1 MKWAIFLQEGQTPFG
16 VRVRA
21 CVCVCVCEHVCEPV
35 FLLVES
41 GGL

>member
-21 CVCVCVCEHVCEPV
+21 CVCVCEHVCEPV